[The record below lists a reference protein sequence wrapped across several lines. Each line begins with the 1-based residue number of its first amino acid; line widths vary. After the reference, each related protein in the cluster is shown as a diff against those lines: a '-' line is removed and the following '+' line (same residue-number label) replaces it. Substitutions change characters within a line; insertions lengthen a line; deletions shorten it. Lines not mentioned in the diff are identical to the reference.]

1 MTDIK
6 QVTVAGGGVL
16 GSQIAYQC
24 AFKGKNVTVYDIGDE
39 AVAAAKERVEALR
52 TAYKRDIQATDE
64 QFDAGLG
71 RMSFTTDLGEAAKNA
86 DLVIEAI
93 PEKPSIKH
101 DFYQSLAKLAPEDT
115 IFASNSST
123 YVPSTFAA
131 DTGRPDKFLNLHF
144 ANQIWLMNTAEIM
157 GTNQTDPDIYNR
169 IVSFAR
175 QIGMVPIQLHKEQPG
190 YVLNTL
196 LMPLMG
202 AAGMLWAHDVADPQ
216 TVDKTWMIATGAP
229 KGPFGFYDMVGL
241 RTAYNIL
248 CQRQG
253 DNPQAKP
260 LLDKLKAMID
270 QGKLG
275 EETGQGF
282 YQYPDPDYRDP
293 GFLKA

>member
-1 MTDIK
+1 MTDIE

-123 YVPSTFAA
+123 YVPSTFAT

-169 IVSFAR
+169 IVSFAQ

>member
-1 MTDIK
+1 MTNIE

-24 AFKGKNVTVYDIGDE
+24 AFKGKNVTVYDIGDD
-39 AVAAAKERVEALR
+39 AVAAARERVKALR
-52 TAYKRDIQATDE
+52 TAYKRDIKATDE

-71 RMSFTTDLGEAAKNA
+71 RMSFTTDLSEAVKNA
-86 DLVIEAI
+86 NLVIEAI

-101 DFYQSLAKLAPEDT
+101 DFYQSLAKLAPENT

-123 YVPSTFAA
+123 YVPSTFAS

-157 GTNQTDPDIYNR
+157 GTDQTDPDIYNQ

-175 QIGMVPIQLHKEQPG
+175 EIGMVPIQLHKEQPG

-216 TVDKTWMIATGAP
+216 TIDKTWMIATGAP

-248 CQRQG
+248 SQRQG

-260 LLDKLKAMID
+260 LLDKLNAMIE

-293 GFLKA
+293 GFLKV

>member
-1 MTDIK
+1 MTDIE

-144 ANQIWLMNTAEIM
+144 ANQILLMNTAEIM

-260 LLDKLKAMID
+260 LLDKLKAMIN

-282 YQYPDPDYRDP
+282 YQYPDPDYQDP